1 MSAQHTHA
9 GVARAQEA
17 ERGIRLALT
26 HPNTHPRV
34 ADLILRE
41 VASIVECVTEADD
54 RYRAER
60 VRRVQAEALL
70 AQLTTPSPT
79 TTEPETVPL

>member
-1 MSAQHTHA
+1 MSVRHTHA
-9 GVARAQEA
+9 GVARAQAA

-26 HPNTHPRV
+26 HPNTHPGV
-34 ADLILRE
+34 ADLIIRE